1 MISGLPTILV
11 SFLHDPFDRRAFH
24 LVFQITHR
32 ELISYLRQL
41 SQRGYRLPI
50 DCTDTKNALGN
61 LAYDILGTFFA
72 SEADRPFPVIFGF
85 FVRHGITDFQSIA
98 PVRLAELYMW
108 LLRGYTLKE
117 IGYIAADGD
126 PQLARLKRR
135 FYEALENQSMAL
147 LREVERER
155 YWCLPPAPAAK
166 PAPPTAMPSTQLAQ
180 IVELAFLNSNTVES
194 WNRNVLQLVSEQSN
208 YPSVIREVDLIA
220 AVTAVHVRY
229 MVEEAPM
236 PSPEMSQMQFVAR
249 EQFEIELTATLQWF
263 RDDLLAEWVGKR
275 KLTELEA
282 SRYAEAA
289 ELYLRD
295 STNGGIMHP
304 ASYGSYFR
312 QVHPAEIGALYVEKY
327 KTLFESLIKKAEDHF
342 AERIRNNPTIRKIW
356 SYW

>member
-1 MISGLPTILV
+1 M
-11 SFLHDPFDRRAFH
+11 
-24 LVFQITHR
+24 FQITHR

-50 DCTDTKNALGN
+50 DCTDTKNAHGN

-85 FVRHGITDFQSIA
+85 FVRHGITDFQSVPPI
-98 PVRLAELYMW
+98 RLAELYMW

-126 PQLARLKRR
+126 PQLAKLKRR
-135 FYEALENQSMAL
+135 FYEALENQSTANL
-147 LREVERER
+147 LETERER
-155 YWCLPPAPAAK
+155 FWCLPQAASVNSGPLAVMPA
-166 PAPPTAMPSTQLAQ
+166 TYLAQ
-180 IVELAFLNSNTVES
+180 IVELAFLNAKTVES
-194 WNRNVLQLVSEQSN
+194 WCRSILQSVSEQSN
-208 YPSVIREVDLIA
+208 HPSIIREVDLIA

-249 EQFEIELTATLQWF
+249 EQFEIGLKATLLWF
-263 RDDLLAEWVGKR
+263 RDDLLAGCLGKR
-275 KLTELEA
+275 KLTEIEA
-282 SRYAEAA
+282 ARFSEAA

-312 QVHPAEIGALYVEKY
+312 QVHPVEIGAQYVEKY
-327 KTLFESLIKKAEDHF
+327 KTMFETLMKKAEDHF
-342 AERIRNNPTIRKIW
+342 AERIRNNQIIRKIW

>member
-1 MISGLPTILV
+1 MISSLPTILV
-11 SFLHDPFDRRAFH
+11 SFLQDPFDRRAFH
-24 LVFQITHR
+24 LVFQVTHR

-50 DCTDTKNALGN
+50 DCTDTKNAHGN

-85 FVRHGITDFQSIA
+85 FVRHGITDFQSVS

-117 IGYIAADGD
+117 IGYIAADSD

-135 FYEALENQSMAL
+135 FYEALESQSMAL

-155 YWCLPPAPAAK
+155 FWCLPPAAGAISGPLA
-166 PAPPTAMPSTQLAQ
+166 AMPAMPLAQ
-180 IVELAFLNSNTVES
+180 IVELAFFDSKTVES
-194 WNRNVLQLVSEQSN
+194 WCRSVLQSVSEQSHHPN
-208 YPSVIREVDLIA
+208 VIREIDLIA

-249 EQFEIELTATLQWF
+249 EQLEIELKATLQWF
-263 RDDLLAEWVGKR
+263 RDDLLTACVAKR
-275 KLTELEA
+275 KLTDIEA
-282 SRYAEAA
+282 ARFAEAA

-295 STNGGIMHP
+295 STNGGIVHP

-312 QVHPAEIGALYVEKY
+312 QVHPVEIGTQYVEKY
-327 KTLFESLIKKAEDHF
+327 KTMFETLIKKAEDHF
-342 AERIRNNPTIRKIW
+342 AERIRNNHTIRKIW
-356 SYW
+356 NYW